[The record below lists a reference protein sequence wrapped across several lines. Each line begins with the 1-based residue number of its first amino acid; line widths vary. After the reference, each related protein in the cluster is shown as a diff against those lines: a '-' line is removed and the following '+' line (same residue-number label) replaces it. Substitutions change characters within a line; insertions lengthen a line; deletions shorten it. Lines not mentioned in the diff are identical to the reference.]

1 MVVRVY
7 LVCGRD
13 GIEWVGYLV
22 GLLFPYLLE
31 FAEVI
36 PVERA
41 FGITMGVGLLHAV
54 RIDEK
59 GLEMTG

>member
-1 MVVRVY
+1 M
-7 LVCGRD
+7 
-13 GIEWVGYLV
+13 V

-41 FGITMGVGLLHAV
+41 FGITMGVGLFHAV

>member
-1 MVVRVY
+1 M
-7 LVCGRD
+7 GF
-13 GIEWVGYLV
+13 LV

-36 PVERA
+36 PVECA
-41 FGITMGVGLLHAV
+41 FGITMGVGLFHAV